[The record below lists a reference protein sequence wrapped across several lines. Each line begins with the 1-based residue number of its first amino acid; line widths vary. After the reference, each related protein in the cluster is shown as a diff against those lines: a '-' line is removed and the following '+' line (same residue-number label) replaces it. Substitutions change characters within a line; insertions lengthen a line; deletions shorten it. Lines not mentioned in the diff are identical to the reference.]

1 MQDFLWRRTTARV
14 LTTLSYVVCLKYII
28 IPSITVNESFVSF
41 DNVPPAPSP
50 EDVPTMYG

>member
-1 MQDFLWRRTTARV
+1 MAKNDRARTYYFIFA
-14 LTTLSYVVCLKYII
+14 YVVCLKYII